1 MPRRALPRLATL
13 ATSALLAAA
22 MAGPVAADEAP
33 SSATPQSGLYEMSGE
48 TVDSA
53 TGVRRPIQ
61 GTIVV
66 RVEGERYTTHFEFS
80 TLFPGTEATA
90 ARVTGTGEGRVEGSR
105 LVGEAHTQL
114 TVAAAPGIDVGF
126 AYVPRE
132 VSPRIR
138 STSMATFLPDGSVRA
153 EIENVAEEGSEYS
166 PTKTTLKGTRR
177 KDPAGSKPPAAPES
191 APKP

>member
-1 MPRRALPRLATL
+1 MPARALPRLATP
-13 ATSALLAAA
+13 LLLTAAIA
-22 MAGPVAADEAP
+22 APVAADDAP
-33 SSATPQSGLYEMSGE
+33 SATPKSGLYEMSGE
-48 TVDSA
+48 TVDHA

-61 GTIVV
+61 GTIVM
-66 RVEGERYTTHFEFS
+66 RVEGSSYTTHFEFS
-80 TLFPGTEATA
+80 TLYPGTEATA

-114 TVAAAPGIDVGF
+114 TVAAAPGVDVGF
-126 AYVPRE
+126 AYVPRQ

-138 STSMATFLPDGSVRA
+138 STSTATFLPDGSVRA

-177 KDPAGSKPPAAPES
+177 KEAAASKSPAPPES
-191 APKP
+191 PPKP